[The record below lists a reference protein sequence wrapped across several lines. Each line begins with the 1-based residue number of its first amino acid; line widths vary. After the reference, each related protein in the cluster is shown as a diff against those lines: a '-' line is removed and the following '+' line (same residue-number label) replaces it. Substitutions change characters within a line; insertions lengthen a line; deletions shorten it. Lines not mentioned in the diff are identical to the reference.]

1 MRPWQ
6 SFRKTMA
13 PHYYF
18 MTWRFAET
26 ARRIYF
32 IIVIFFYIHSFFCQD
47 FSLKLEPFNVSH
59 VLQQA
64 ISQSKGKKMKKTKQA
79 LVILGESLAVHILIV
94 LAVGQFGFL
103 PIYIPM
109 HIAILSQTTS
119 IMHSYTMLYI
129 CSKII
134 VNLLIFVGGCFRM
147 SYWDEKS

>member
-1 MRPWQ
+1 
-6 SFRKTMA
+6 
-13 PHYYF
+13 
-18 MTWRFAET
+18 
-26 ARRIYF
+26 
-32 IIVIFFYIHSFFCQD
+32 
-47 FSLKLEPFNVSH
+47 
-59 VLQQA
+59 
-64 ISQSKGKKMKKTKQA
+64 MKKTKQA